1 MRMTESDLLRRIAE
15 RRREEQE
22 IPRAFVRAILDD
34 NPDGLSF
41 GSLDFT
47 CSGWKKAFRRCA
59 KLTAVPVRMKR
70 LILEAWVNSGIHIR
84 QEVGDDL
91 ILATALRVLLP
102 PYTGGALTLYRG
114 DSAYNRRRRMYGLSW
129 TTSEDVADSFARGM
143 WRTFDGGS
151 VVLHAQVPQ
160 GAIIC
165 ALAQNDEDS
174 HGEEECL
181 VDRRL
186 LREVTVLRRYSQA
199 AMANLVASAAT
210 E

>member
-1 MRMTESDLLRRIAE
+1 MTEGDFLRRIAE
-15 RRREEQE
+15 RRREELE

-47 CSGWKKAFRRCA
+47 FNGWKQAFRRCA
-59 KLTAVPVRMKR
+59 KLTAVPARMKR
-70 LILEAWVNSGIHIR
+70 LILEAWLNSGIHIR

-91 ILATALRVLLP
+91 ILAAALRVLLP

-114 DSAYNRRRRMYGLSW
+114 DSAYNRRRRTYGLSW
-129 TTSEDVADSFARGM
+129 TTSEDVADSFARGI

-151 VVLHAQVPQ
+151 VVLRAQVPH

-165 ALAQNDEDS
+165 ALAQHDEDS

-186 LREVTVLRRYSQA
+186 LREVTVLRRYAQVDEFGNVRSD
-199 AMANLVASAAT
+199 
-210 E
+210 